1 MATGSEKWHWI
12 NIAKKT
18 KAKGRQGKLKKV

>member
-1 MATGSEKWHWI
+1 MATGSEKWSKT

>member
-1 MATGSEKWHWI
+1 MATGSEKWYWI